1 MFVTRQL
8 GCSYWALEYQGHGA
22 SSPNFLEC
30 TLSTWCGRRAG
41 RGGAGRGLHWGVG
54 RKVSHGGAAVVQA
67 GGAAA
72 RQRSVAGERSLR
84 VGTSALPLCSL
95 AARLPRPAN
104 HACHR
109 RATAGLPVS
118 PQLPRLD
125 DVLQLLDAVGG
136 ERQVLVGSSLGAWLA
151 LHAALRRP
159 HLVKVGERL
168 GWAAGQVALQLQ
180 AAAALAPACDLALRP
195 DPCR

>member
-1 MFVTRQL
+1 
-8 GCSYWALEYQGHGA
+8 
-22 SSPNFLEC
+22 
-30 TLSTWCGRRAG
+30 
-41 RGGAGRGLHWGVG
+41 
-54 RKVSHGGAAVVQA
+54 
-67 GGAAA
+67 
-72 RQRSVAGERSLR
+72 
-84 VGTSALPLCSL
+84 
-95 AARLPRPAN
+95 
-104 HACHR
+104 
-109 RATAGLPVS
+109 
-118 PQLPRLD
+118 
-125 DVLQLLDAVGG
+125 VLQLLDAVGG